1 MRAFIDTNVIVDVVA
16 KREPFFADSQAVLA
30 LCAMGDL
37 DGVVSDITFC
47 NVAYVLR
54 KSLGNAQLRNGLRV
68 LKNYLTVVPI
78 GDAAITAAL
87 ESETTDFEDAVQLEA
102 ARANQVDVIITRN
115 VRHFNNSP
123 IRVCTPS
130 ELLAEDPEQIL

>member
-16 KREPFFADSQAVLA
+16 KREPFFADSQSILA
-30 LCAMGDL
+30 LCATGDL
-37 DGVVSDITFC
+37 EGVVSDLTFC

-54 KSLGNAQLRNGLRV
+54 KSLGSTQLRNGLRV
-68 LKNYLTVVPI
+68 LKNHLTIVPI

-87 ESETTDFEDAVQLEA
+87 GNSTTDFEDAVQLESA
-102 ARANQVDVIITRN
+102 LANRVDVIVTRN
-115 VRHFNNSP
+115 VRHFNHSP

-130 ELLAEDPEQIL
+130 ELLAEDTE

>member
-1 MRAFIDTNVIVDVVA
+1 MA

-30 LCAMGDL
+30 LCATGDL
-37 DGVVSDITFC
+37 DGVVSDLTFC

-54 KSLGNAQLRNGLRV
+54 KSLGSAQLRNGLRV
-68 LKNYLTVVPI
+68 LKNHLTVVPVGEAVI
-78 GDAAITAAL
+78 AAVL
-87 ESETTDFEDAVQLEA
+87 ENETTDFEDAVQLEA
-102 ARANQVDVIITRN
+102 ARANRVDVIITRN

-130 ELLAEDPEQIL
+130 ELLLEDSE

>member
-30 LCAMGDL
+30 LCATGEL
-37 DGVVSDITFC
+37 EGVVSDLTFC

-54 KSLGNAQLRNGLRV
+54 KALGNAQLRNGLRV
-68 LKNYLTVVPI
+68 LKEHLSIVPV
-78 GDAAITAAL
+78 GEAAITAAI
-87 ESETTDFEDAVQLEA
+87 ENETVDFEDAIQLEA
-102 ARANQVDVIITRN
+102 ARTNQIDIIVTRN

-130 ELLAEDPEQIL
+130 ELLAEDSE

>member
-30 LCAMGDL
+30 LCATGDL
-37 DGVVSDITFC
+37 EGVVSDLTFC

-54 KSLGNAQLRNGLRV
+54 KSLGSAQVRNGLRV
-68 LKNYLTVVPI
+68 LKNHLTVVPV
-78 GDAAITAAL
+78 GEAAIAAAL
-87 ESETTDFEDAVQLEA
+87 RNEMADFEDAVQLEA
-102 ARANQVDVIITRN
+102 ARASRVDVIVTRN

-130 ELLAEDPEQIL
+130 ELLTEDPE

>member
-30 LCAMGDL
+30 LCATGEIE
-37 DGVVSDITFC
+37 GVVSDLTFC

-54 KSLGNAQLRNGLRV
+54 KALGNTQLRNGLRV
-68 LKNYLTVVPI
+68 LKKHLAVIPV
-78 GDAAITAAL
+78 GEAAITAAL
-87 ESETTDFEDAVQLEA
+87 GNESTDFEDALQLEA
-102 ARANQVDVIITRN
+102 ARTNLVDVIITRN
-115 VRHFNNSP
+115 VRHFHNSS

-130 ELLAEDPEQIL
+130 EFLAEETERSS

>member
-16 KREPFFADSQAVLA
+16 KREPFFSDSQSVLA
-30 LCAMGDL
+30 LCATGEL
-37 DGVVSDITFC
+37 EGVVSDLTFC

-54 KSLGNAQLRNGLRV
+54 KSLGGAQLRNGLRV
-68 LKNYLTVVPI
+68 LKNHLQVVPI
-78 GDAAITAAL
+78 GEAAIAAAL
-87 ESETTDFEDAVQLEA
+87 ENEMTDFEDAVQLEA
-102 ARANQVDVIITRN
+102 ARANRADVIITRN

-130 ELLAEDPEQIL
+130 ELLTEDPR

>member
-30 LCAMGDL
+30 LCATGDL
-37 DGVVSDITFC
+37 DGIVSDLTFC

-54 KSLGNAQLRNGLRV
+54 KSLGSSQLRNGLRV
-68 LKNYLTVVPI
+68 LKNHLTVVPV
-78 GDAAITAAL
+78 GEAAITAAL
-87 ESETTDFEDAVQLEA
+87 ESVATDFEDAVQLEA
-102 ARANQVDVIITRN
+102 ARASQADVIVTRN
-115 VRHFNNSP
+115 IRHFANSP

-130 ELLAEDPEQIL
+130 ELLLEE

>member
-30 LCAMGDL
+30 LCATGEL
-37 DGVVSDITFC
+37 EGIVSDLTFC

-54 KSLGNAQLRNGLRV
+54 KSLGNIKLRNGLRV
-68 LKNYLTVVPI
+68 LKNHLTIVPI
-78 GDAAITAAL
+78 GEDAITAAL

-102 ARANQVDVIITRN
+102 ARTNQADVIVTRN
-115 VRHFNNSP
+115 VRHFGNSP
-123 IRVCTPS
+123 IRICTPS
-130 ELLAEDPEQIL
+130 ELLVEDPEQHL